1 MAQNCPALAWAN
13 NSLLIM
19 LNLHILYL
27 IEIFDMTHLFLPL
40 ELKDIDAKKLAELRE
55 KAESGQ
61 LAEEEKPF
69 SPYNLQT
76 VFWIL
81 ATFAIF
87 YYTDF
92 IPVIKVDPR
101 VNR

>member
-1 MAQNCPALAWAN
+1 MVAICIDTMSPR
-13 NSLLIM
+13 LI
-19 LNLHILYL
+19 
-27 IEIFDMTHLFLPL
+27 FFFLFLFFFVLL

-61 LAEEEKPF
+61 FAEEEKPF